1 MGLEMLSID
10 FEAELKKHEP
20 ALELPEQVV
29 LPGDRA
35 LFLSDSVEGLD
46 DGAHF
51 LNTLTSD
58 EWAKLRAHGR
68 RLAFATGQA
77 IFTQGDRHGG
87 IFIIESGKVHVFYT
101 APSGREITL
110 AYWTAGH
117 FIGGP
122 EMTGGGIHI
131 WSGEALSECRM
142 LFIPA
147 NA

>member
-1 MGLEMLSID
+1 MSLEMLSID
-10 FEAELKKHEP
+10 LEAKRKQHEP
-20 ALELPEQVV
+20 ALDLPEQVV

-35 LFLSDSVEGLD
+35 LFLSESVEGLD

-51 LNTLTSD
+51 LDALTSD

-110 AYWTAGH
+110 AYWTVGH

-142 LFIPA
+142 LFIP
-147 NA
+147 